1 MAWKAISFAILFVKL
16 ALLYVFGNILKNIP
30 CIRKFIIKK
39 MNRKASIVMPV
50 DNYWNTLFS
59 WNLIQTLWKY
69 EKNELNRAS
78 KIGCT
83 APNPILIAGTKGQ
96 SVVHLLDLVKPNRP
110 LVVIFGSCTCP
121 VIIAKLEQM
130 LQVQR
135 EFEDIADFILVYV
148 QEAHPQDGWR
158 MKVRTTVDN

>member
-1 MAWKAISFAILFVKL
+1 
-16 ALLYVFGNILKNIP
+16 
-30 CIRKFIIKK
+30 
-39 MNRKASIVMPV
+39 MPV
-50 DNYWNTLFS
+50 DNYWNTLLS

-83 APNPILIAGTKGQ
+83 APNPILIAGTKVQ